1 MSLKDALPDASAL
14 DLASK
19 CEVVDDKGNKV
30 PFGSIFAEQKVVVVF
45 ILEQLAAVPEA
56 ALEAAGVKI
65 VVIGCG
71 DFRGLDN
78 YRENTGFKGPM
89 FADSKRSL
97 YFALGMDIQTT
108 ATTPSDQQKAGYVSE
123 GYWSNLW
130 KSIKNGPLTDPTL
143 IGKQGNFGQ
152 LGGDFIFGP
161 GHQCTFAHRM
171 QHTQDHLEVVDLM
184 KLAGVILP

>member
-19 CEVVDDKGNKV
+19 
-30 PFGSIFAEQKVVVVF
+30 F
-45 ILEQLAAVPEA
+45 EQLAAVPEA
-56 ALEAAGVKI
+56 ALEAAGAKI
-65 VVIGCG
+65 IVIGCG

-89 FADSKRSL
+89 FADSARKL

-108 ATTPSDQQKAGYVSE
+108 ATTPADQQKASYVSE

-130 KSIKNGPLTDPTL
+130 KSIKNGPLRDPTL
-143 IGKQGNFGQ
+143 IGKQGDFGQ
-152 LGGDFIFGP
+152 LGGDFVFGP
-161 GHQCTFAHRM
+161 GNQCTFAHRM
-171 QHTQDHLEVVDLM
+171 QHTQDHVEVAGLM
-184 KLAGVILP
+184 KLAGAIMP